1 MPVTPLA
8 GRHVLV
14 IGGTSGI
21 GAAVA
26 AGALAR
32 GATVTV
38 AGRDEARARAAADR
52 LGTGATGVAVDVAD
66 PAAVTALVEG
76 LDALHDLV
84 VTANEPGGGRVAD
97 LDPAAVQRTIG
108 VKLLGQLWAA
118 RAAAP
123 RLPADGSITLTAGVA
138 SHRPSPG
145 AAVTALINGGVE
157 ALVRTLAVELAPVR
171 VNAVSPGIIDTP
183 AWDRLGDDERT
194 AFLARVGGGLP
205 VGRVGRPEEVA
216 EGMLALLLNGFAT
229 GVTLPVDG
237 GGRIA

>member
-1 MPVTPLA
+1 M
-8 GRHVLV
+8 
-14 IGGTSGI
+14 S
-21 GAAVA
+21 
-26 AGALAR
+26 
-32 GATVTV
+32 
-38 AGRDEARARAAADR
+38 
-52 LGTGATGVAVDVAD
+52 
-66 PAAVTALVEG
+66 ALVDG
-76 LDALHDLV
+76 LESLHDLV

-97 LDPAAVQRTIG
+97 LDPAAVERTVG

-138 SHRPSPG
+138 SHRPG
-145 AAVTALINGGVE
+145 AGTAVTALINGGVE
-157 ALVRTLAVELAPVR
+157 ALVRALAVELAPVR

-194 AFLARVGGGLP
+194 AFLDRVGGGLP

-216 EGMLALLLNGFAT
+216 EGMLALLVNGFAT
-229 GVTLPVDG
+229 GATLPIDG